1 MYTVVIKIREA
12 EDAWSKRSHTF
23 ETMSEVVRQV
33 TAVHSFADQM
43 QMQCGRDYEVILTR
57 K

>member
-12 EDAWSKRSHTF
+12 EDTWSKRSHTF
-23 ETMSEVVRQV
+23 ESMSEVVRQV
-33 TAVHSFADQM
+33 TAVHNFADQM